1 MKNKPDKTK
10 YPNVNKYINALLR
23 YWNTNGG
30 PSNRNQAIAREMQNY
45 FNWRQ
50 QVAIKRMKFEMN
62 RKKQNVEKD
71 IRNLLHLKE
80 KRNAKFGAEN
90 NSYAYNQKHWY
101 INWFQEEERGKAYTS
116 IYGRILSL
124 IKKYNLEGT
133 SIAHLSL
140 KQLIDRILFQLIM
153 LRAGLQNVGN
163 AHVLEKRII

>member
-1 MKNKPDKTK
+1 MVNKPRKEN
-10 YPNVNKYINALLR
+10 YYNVDRYINALMR

-30 PSNRNQAIAREMQNY
+30 PSNRNRAIAQEMKNY

-50 QVAIKRMKFEMN
+50 EAAIKRMKFEMN

-80 KRNAKFGAEN
+80 KRNAKFGAGN
-90 NSYAYNQKHWY
+90 NSYANNQKHWTN
-101 INWFQEEERGKAYTS
+101 NWFQKNERGKAYTS
-116 IYGRILSL
+116 IYRRILSL

-133 SIAHLSL
+133 SIAYLSL
-140 KQLIDRILFQLIM
+140 QQLIDRILFQLIM